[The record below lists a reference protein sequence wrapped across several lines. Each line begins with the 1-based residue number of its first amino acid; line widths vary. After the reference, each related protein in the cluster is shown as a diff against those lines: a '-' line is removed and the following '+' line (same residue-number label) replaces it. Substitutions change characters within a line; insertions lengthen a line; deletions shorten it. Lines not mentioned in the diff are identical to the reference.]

1 MTNGYMTTWRY
12 PLLLVLCLAPL
23 PGQTPVAR
31 SKTDSVPGKRM
42 LRAEQDERTG
52 AIAVYRDGGKEP
64 ILTQSALRDERPYLH
79 PIVAPDG
86 KGLLT
91 EYRPSHHPHQTGI
104 FWGFKFL
111 NGREFFMH
119 WKDDY
124 FRRVSAGVIR
134 REGEQVRWQTVY
146 DLLDEKGNVV
156 MTETQNWSMQEP
168 GGKYVLDLEWKGEA
182 KTDITFGKTYVGG
195 LFVRM
200 PWHEGSRAEVV
211 NAAAQ
216 RNHEAEGQH
225 AIWTDLGIQV
235 DGRDDLAHI
244 VILDHPDNRG
254 FPAQWRV
261 DSQFG
266 LGTDKSWV
274 EWRLDKG
281 KTDSV
286 RYRLIA
292 YTGDL
297 NPGEIAR
304 EWKEFVKEF

>member
-1 MTNGYMTTWRY
+1 MTNKYLTTPAY
-12 PLLLVLCLAPL
+12 LLVLVLCLAPL

-31 SKTDSVPGKRM
+31 SAPGKGM
-42 LRAEQDERTG
+42 LRAEQDEQTG
-52 AIAVYRDGGKEP
+52 AITVYRDGGKVP

-86 KGLLT
+86 KSLLT

-104 FWGFKFL
+104 FWGFKFV

-119 WKDDY
+119 WQGDY
-124 FRRVSAGVIR
+124 YRRVSANVIQR
-134 REGEQVRWQTVY
+134 KGEQVKWQTVY

-168 GGKYVLDLEWKGEA
+168 GGKYVFDLEWKGEA
-182 KTDITFGKTYVGG
+182 KTDIAFGKTYVGG

-211 NAAAQ
+211 NAAGQ

-244 VILDHPDNRG
+244 VIFDHPDNRG

-266 LGTDKSWV
+266 LGTDKSWI
-274 EWRLDKG
+274 EWKLDKG
-281 KTDSV
+281 QTDGV

-297 NPGEIAR
+297 NPVEITR